1 MYSAYSQEFGNPD
14 PPAKFQ
20 VESVNWIDE

>member
-1 MYSAYSQEFGNPD
+1 MYSAYSQDFGNPD

-20 VESVNWIDE
+20 IESVN